1 MVIDKSTFSQINE
14 CLTIPLLDH
23 KMKDSI
29 SELEKEFELLQ
40 KLNNKFKICSLKNK
54 NLTNKRACS
63 IDTMDIYEYIDK
75 INSIIFSKN
84 EIINENNSYKLNT
97 NNSTSKEAKNSIDK
111 ILSEI
116 NIFLNIVK
124 EIGKKILN

>member
-1 MVIDKSTFSQINE
+1 
-14 CLTIPLLDH
+14 
-23 KMKDSI
+23 
-29 SELEKEFELLQ
+29 
-40 KLNNKFKICSLKNK
+40 
-54 NLTNKRACS
+54 
-63 IDTMDIYEYIDK
+63 MDIYEYIDK
-75 INSIIFSKN
+75 INSIIFSKK